1 MEKRPE
7 AVATA
12 WINEIDAKLAEV
24 RVSTNPAGGSL
35 EIRGMPAE
43 GAAETRWR
51 VYNALN
57 RLNARNA
64 ANGLIAEI
72 RPESAWAQ
80 HLWDLPVALAVAQYH
95 GHIRPVRD
103 TIITGALGENGKVT
117 AIRGTVPIARLVNR
131 TGRTL
136 MLPPANLGEASLAA
150 ANRLTLASSI

>member
-7 AVATA
+7 AVRTA
-12 WINEIDAKLAEV
+12 WINGIDAERGEV

-35 EIRGMPAE
+35 EIRGIPAE

-95 GHIRPVRD
+95 GHIVPVGD
-103 TIITGALGENGKVT
+103 MIVTGALGDNGKVT
-117 AIRGTVPIARLVNR
+117 AMRGRCRSHAW
-131 TGRTL
+131 TL
-136 MLPPANLGEASLAA
+136 PSTLTSPRQMIVLLPD
-150 ANRLTLASSI
+150 RF